1 MCVYLSLCRIKTCS
15 SVTGNDERRRNALQI
30 AMSAFDSIPSVGL
43 RPDSITYT
51 GMIHAILNL
60 MEDSEERE
68 RANAITTIF
77 RRCCEDGC
85 LNQHIL
91 NVLSTS
97 ISESDYLLLTGTTSL
112 EEAALPSLPAEWSCR
127 ATKDIM
133 ASSTRLFLQ

>member
-1 MCVYLSLCRIKTCS
+1 
-15 SVTGNDERRRNALQI
+15 
-30 AMSAFDSIPSVGL
+30 MSAFDSIPSVGL

-133 ASSTRLFLQ
+133 AS

>member
-1 MCVYLSLCRIKTCS
+1 
-15 SVTGNDERRRNALQI
+15 
-30 AMSAFDSIPSVGL
+30 MSAFDSIPSVGL

-97 ISESDYLLLTGTTSL
+97 ISEADYLSLTGATSL

-133 ASSTRLFLQ
+133 AS